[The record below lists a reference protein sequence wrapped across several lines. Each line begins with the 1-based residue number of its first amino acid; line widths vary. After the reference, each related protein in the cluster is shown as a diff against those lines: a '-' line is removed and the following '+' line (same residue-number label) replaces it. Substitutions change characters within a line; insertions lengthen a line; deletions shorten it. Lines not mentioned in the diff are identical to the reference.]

1 MNSSQDLPAAS
12 DSDANGHN
20 NTHNGG
26 SVLGVIEEVIRV
38 GQAMGFSMEGCTSD
52 LEHIISLG
60 SKTKKEWVKGL
71 VNANKLNFLA
81 IQETKLS
88 NVSDMEVKFLM
99 DKRLDMAIVKKD
111 IVTELIMLDQ
121 ALDRGDGVRWLHIRI
136 HQDLLDLLGP
146 ELCDA
151 VEYFFIHGRFS
162 KGCNSSFI
170 ALIPK
175 ILANRLALVIADLV
189 SDTQSAFIAGRHIL
203 DGPFIL
209 DEILNWC
216 KRKNKHAM
224 FFKVDF
230 AKAYD
235 SVRWDFLIDVLE
247 AFGFGQAWCNW
258 IRGIL
263 YSAKASVLIN
273 GSPSNEFTCYRGL
286 KQGDPLAPYLFILVM
301 EALHV
306 SFTKAIE
313 AGIFKG
319 LLLPGSISISHLFYA
334 DDAMFLGEWSADNIK
349 GILNI
354 LKSFYLASGLRINIS
369 KSQLLGVGVSRG
381 EVERA
386 ACSIGTA
393 RCFEAN
399 GKNSESFFNG
409 VNQDETKITW
419 VSWDKV
425 LASKKHG
432 GLGVSSYFAL
442 NLKSYLKSHGFD
454 FGLIGREA
462 EWEWGGVC
470 LSFTFRRPIRGGIE
484 SQQMDSLNDLLQ
496 TIVLSDSN
504 DRWVCDLAGDGS
516 FCVKDIRNRIDDV
529 ILPST
534 PIPTRW
540 LKIIPIKVNIFMWRA
555 RLGCLP
561 TRDNLVRRGVL
572 VDSTACPSCSV
583 NEESVNHTLF
593 CCDLART
600 VLQRICRWW
609 NLALLDWISF
619 QEWHEWFLSIRM
631 SSTNKLLLE
640 GVFSVA
646 WWILWRFRNR
656 LIFED
661 IPPKR
666 SEIFDDIVLLS
677 FNWCS
682 NRCRKTFSWTEWLK
696 NPHCISL

>member
-1 MNSSQDLPAAS
+1 
-12 DSDANGHN
+12 
-20 NTHNGG
+20 
-26 SVLGVIEEVIRV
+26 
-38 GQAMGFSMEGCTSD
+38 
-52 LEHIISLG
+52 
-60 SKTKKEWVKGL
+60 
-71 VNANKLNFLA
+71 
-81 IQETKLS
+81 
-88 NVSDMEVKFLM
+88 
-99 DKRLDMAIVKKD
+99 
-111 IVTELIMLDQ
+111 
-121 ALDRGDGVRWLHIRI
+121 
-136 HQDLLDLLGP
+136 
-146 ELCDA
+146 
-151 VEYFFIHGRFS
+151 
-162 KGCNSSFI
+162 
-170 ALIPK
+170 
-175 ILANRLALVIADLV
+175 
-189 SDTQSAFIAGRHIL
+189 
-203 DGPFIL
+203 
-209 DEILNWC
+209 
-216 KRKNKHAM
+216 
-224 FFKVDF
+224 
-230 AKAYD
+230 
-235 SVRWDFLIDVLE
+235 
-247 AFGFGQAWCNW
+247 
-258 IRGIL
+258 
-263 YSAKASVLIN
+263 
-273 GSPSNEFTCYRGL
+273 
-286 KQGDPLAPYLFILVM
+286 M

-386 ACSIGTA
+386 ACSIGCSVMDNQFRYLGVMIGQRSSRINAWEDILLKIKTRLSKWKIHTLSIGGRLTLLKSVLGA
-393 RCFEAN
+393 SPIYNMSIFKVPRGVLKLMERIR
-399 GKNSESFFNG
+399 SRFFNG
-409 VNQDETKITW
+409 ANQDETKITW

-442 NLKSYLKSHGFD
+442 NRALLLKWMWRFISDDGSLWCQIIRALYGPRIESHSTNLPSNWCSILREVHNLKSHGFD
-454 FGLIGREA
+454 FWSHCRKRIGNGTNTRF
-462 EWEWGGVC
+462 WLDCWIGNKPLHLVC
-470 LSFTFRRPIRGGIE
+470 PRLFMLELDKDISVADKMNGPRSFTFRRPIRGGIE

>member
-1 MNSSQDLPAAS
+1 MKTTTVKRIG
-12 DSDANGHN
+12 NGT
-20 NTHNGG
+20 NTRFWLDCWIGNKPLHL
-26 SVLGVIEEVIRV
+26 VCPRLF
-38 GQAMGFSMEGCTSD
+38 M
-52 LEHIISLG
+52 LE
-60 SKTKKEWVKGL
+60 
-71 VNANKLNFLA
+71 
-81 IQETKLS
+81 
-88 NVSDMEVKFLM
+88 
-99 DKRLDMAIVKKD
+99 LDKD
-111 IVTELIMLDQ
+111 ISVADKMN
-121 ALDRGDGVRWLHIRI
+121 
-136 HQDLLDLLGP
+136 GP
-146 ELCDA
+146 
-151 VEYFFIHGRFS
+151 R
-162 KGCNSSFI
+162 
-170 ALIPK
+170 
-175 ILANRLALVIADLV
+175 
-189 SDTQSAFIAGRHIL
+189 
-203 DGPFIL
+203 
-209 DEILNWC
+209 
-216 KRKNKHAM
+216 
-224 FFKVDF
+224 
-230 AKAYD
+230 
-235 SVRWDFLIDVLE
+235 
-247 AFGFGQAWCNW
+247 
-258 IRGIL
+258 
-263 YSAKASVLIN
+263 
-273 GSPSNEFTCYRGL
+273 
-286 KQGDPLAPYLFILVM
+286 
-301 EALHV
+301 
-306 SFTKAIE
+306 
-313 AGIFKG
+313 
-319 LLLPGSISISHLFYA
+319 
-334 DDAMFLGEWSADNIK
+334 
-349 GILNI
+349 
-354 LKSFYLASGLRINIS
+354 
-369 KSQLLGVGVSRG
+369 
-381 EVERA
+381 
-386 ACSIGTA
+386 
-393 RCFEAN
+393 
-399 GKNSESFFNG
+399 
-409 VNQDETKITW
+409 
-419 VSWDKV
+419 
-425 LASKKHG
+425 
-432 GLGVSSYFAL
+432 
-442 NLKSYLKSHGFD
+442 
-454 FGLIGREA
+454 
-462 EWEWGGVC
+462 
-470 LSFTFRRPIRGGIE
+470 SFTFRRPIRGGIE